1 MRRRTHL
8 LGGLLLVLSFLAS
21 TAPGAFAQEDV
32 AVEVGLTHD
41 DPSPSPHGLAVR
53 GTNGDEVVVQAV
65 APMDGN
71 GPRVWVTANG
81 KDGSVKYS
89 APADLSNE
97 GIRSNL
103 GRYGRIDLRWVPNG
117 RVREVR
123 VRCRSVGLRVSKKF
137 FDAGAYVGTFWFRGG
152 GGFTNVH
159 LHRVAWR
166 RSWYGVGNSCPRGI
180 ISEGYPGPGVILEAG
195 KRGNI
200 FSPIHMFV
208 VKPEAGAR
216 VSYNLSDFR
225 IEHGIKITRSA
236 FVSGGAKTLT
246 VSSDWAT
253 GQITPPAPF
262 YGTASFERVKKA
274 MGRLT
279 GDLRVEFLDHTK
291 LKLTGDRFEAVLH
304 SGYYELLEP

>member
-1 MRRRTHL
+1 MRPRTRL
-8 LGGLLLVLSFLAS
+8 LGGLLLLLSFLAS
-21 TAPGAFAQEDV
+21 TAPGAFAQKVV
-32 AVEVGLTHD
+32 ATEVGLTRD
-41 DPSPSPHGLAVR
+41 DPQASPLGLGVR
-53 GTNGDEVVVQAV
+53 GTNGDEVIAQAV
-65 APMDGN
+65 PPTDGN
-71 GPRVWVTANG
+71 GPRVWVTATG
-81 KDGSVKYS
+81 KNGSVKYS

-103 GRYGRIDLRWVPNG
+103 GRYERIDLRWVPNG

-123 VRCRSVGLRVSKKF
+123 VRCRSVGLSKKF
-137 FDAGAYVGTFWFRGG
+137 FDAGAYVGTFRFRGG

-166 RSWYGVGNSCPRGI
+166 RSWYGVGNLCPRGI
-180 ISEGYPGPGVILEAG
+180 ISEGYPGPGAILEAG
-195 KRGNI
+195 RRGNI

-236 FVSGGAKTLT
+236 FVSGGTKTLT
-246 VSSDWAT
+246 VASDWAT

-262 YGTASFERVKKA
+262 YGMASFERVKKA
-274 MGRLT
+274 KGRLT
-279 GDLRVEFLDHTK
+279 GDLGVEFLDHTK
-291 LKLTGDRFEAVLH
+291 LRLTGDRFEAVLH
-304 SGYYELLEP
+304 SGYYELHEL